1 MRTIVVITTLLLAA
15 CNPAPEQPAPASDM
29 PETDQDSVDTAH
41 NSRNSLDWP
50 GTYVGTVPCADC
62 EGIRTTVTLRAD
74 GSFERELLYLGK
86 SASPMR
92 ESGQFSWNDA
102 GSAVTLDAGDGTVQM
117 YQVGENQL
125 FHLDQ
130 AGARITGELA
140 DRYVLGRIS
149 NDARVEDRKWLL
161 VEIMGKAYEPSDEGR
176 EAFLFLDSGEQR
188 ASGNNS
194 CNNFFGGYV
203 IETGQRIRFAGNLGA
218 TMMACPD
225 MTTEQSFMEAL
236 AMVDNYSI
244 DGDRLSLNRARMAPL
259 LRFRLAPDAE

>member
-1 MRTIVVITTLLLAA
+1 MRLLAPAILIFLSA
-15 CNPAPEQPAPASDM
+15 CGGTGNDVVADA
-29 PETDQDSVDTAH
+29 AH

-50 GTYVGTVPCADC
+50 GTYLGTVPCADC

-86 SASPMR
+86 AETPKR
-92 ESGQFSWNDA
+92 DSGQFSWNDA
-102 GSAVTLDAGDGTVQM
+102 GSVVTLALGDGSTQM

-125 FHLDQ
+125 FHLDR
-130 AGARITGELA
+130 AGKRIVGELA
-140 DRYVLGRIS
+140 DRYVLGRVAR
-149 NDARVEDRKWLL
+149 DARIEDRKWLL
-161 VEIMGKAYEPSDEGR
+161 VEIMGQAYEPSEEGR
-176 EAFLFLDSGEQR
+176 EAFLLLNSAEQR

-203 IETGQRIRFAGNLGA
+203 IETGSRIRFSANMGS

-225 MTTEQSFMEAL
+225 AATEQSFMQAL
-236 AMVDNYSI
+236 AEVDNYAL

-259 LRFRLAPDAE
+259 LRFKLATGQD